1 MYFGIGSPKLVNQ
14 VFLILAIYCKKG
26 MEEKDVQLL
35 ICFVFKLAVLAEQG
49 PASEC
54 KALEISV
61 FKTIKSFS
69 KMPKT
74 RKFASLRKRLRELQ

>member
-1 MYFGIGSPKLVNQ
+1 
-14 VFLILAIYCKKG
+14 

-35 ICFVFKLAVLAEQG
+35 LCFVFKLAVLAEQG

-61 FKTIKSFS
+61 YKSIKSFS

-74 RKFASLRKRLRELQ
+74 RKYASLRKRLRELQ